1 MHEQPITRVN
11 YILLL
16 VKEEFYSFIKGIQ
29 WFGLKKK
36 WNVISKYF
44 VPNRT
49 PEYLEELVV
58 SLINRLYKSMFN
70 ILDYEKNEKL
80 KKKKIIK
87 NDSDYEKAI
96 ITYTR
101 EFRKELNSIY
111 LEILNYNSKNNFF
124 FIEKPYEKLIL
135 ADNKLVEGKKS
146 N

>member
-1 MHEQPITRVN
+1 
-11 YILLL
+11 
-16 VKEEFYSFIKGIQ
+16 
-29 WFGLKKK
+29 
-36 WNVISKYF
+36 
-44 VPNRT
+44 
-49 PEYLEELVV
+49 
-58 SLINRLYKSMFN
+58 MFN

-96 ITYTR
+96 LTYIR

-135 ADNKLVEGKKS
+135 ADNKLVEGEK
-146 N
+146 NN